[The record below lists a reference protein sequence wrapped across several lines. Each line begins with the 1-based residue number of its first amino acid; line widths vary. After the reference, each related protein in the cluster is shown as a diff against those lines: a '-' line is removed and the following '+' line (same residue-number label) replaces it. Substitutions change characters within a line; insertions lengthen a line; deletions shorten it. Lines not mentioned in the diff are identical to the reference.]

1 MRVRLLLEAARP
13 VRRVDRRLG
22 RLARPHGHRRLRVGG
37 RGRPRRREPHGA
49 RHSAGGCGG
58 GGGGVVVAAVLGAA
72 SGGGRVQGTLK
83 ARTRFIV

>member
-58 GGGGVVVAAVLGAA
+58 GVVVVAAAVSGAA
-72 SGGGRVQGTLK
+72 SGGGRLQGTLK